1 MRKLLRLM
9 TPRNDSLISDEKFG
23 DLLTMTLEE
32 LVGSLKIHELRLQ
45 EPDTTSEEEALLA
58 QDLTKMKQDDYGK
71 AS

>member
-9 TPRNDSLISDEKFG
+9 TPRNDSLISYEKFG

-32 LVGSLKIHELRLQ
+32 FVGSLKIHELSLQ
-45 EPDTTSEEEALLA
+45 EALLA
-58 QDLTKMKQDDYGK
+58 QDLTKMKRDDYGK